1 MPNKAKAQPAAPSE
15 DALRTRA
22 YLLWEADGRPEGMA
36 DHYWIK
42 AHELDQAVQADVH
55 ATATKTAAAM
65 KADKSQ
71 KQDKGLKQDKGRK
84 APAGGEAPKAG
95 TVKTKSAKTRLVE
108 PAKARLKAVASKVA
122 ALAVKAKP
130 AAKAPKKL

>member
-65 KADKSQ
+65 KAGKGQ
-71 KQDKGLKQDKGRK
+71 KPDKGKK
-84 APAGGEAPKAG
+84 APAAGEAPKAG
-95 TVKTKSAKTRLVE
+95 TAKTKSVKTRVVE
-108 PAKARLKAVASKVA
+108 PAKARLKAAASKVA